1 MYLNRNQRRS
11 KAILFECKEQHPVTL
26 NKNEIFA
33 LKKQVGE
40 EQEKRYIIESFKAI
54 WLDPAKRSESRKC
67 LENEKW
73 PEGTEI
79 RE

>member
-54 WLDPAKRSESRKC
+54 
-67 LENEKW
+67 
-73 PEGTEI
+73 
-79 RE
+79 